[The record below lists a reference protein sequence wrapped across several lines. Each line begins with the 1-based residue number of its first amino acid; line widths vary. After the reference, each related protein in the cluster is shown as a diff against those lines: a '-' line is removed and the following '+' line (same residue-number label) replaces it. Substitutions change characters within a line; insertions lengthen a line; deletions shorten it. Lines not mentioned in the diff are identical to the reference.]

1 MKITPLALDGVRLV
15 EIERLADERGYFARL
30 WCRQAFAD
38 AGLAFTVEQTSASY
52 NDRAGTVRGLHF
64 AWPPAAEGK
73 LVRCARGRM
82 LDVLL
87 DLRPHSPS
95 YRQHLAVELDADS
108 HRALLLPPGVA
119 HGFQTLEDATEV
131 HYMMDEAY
139 RPGLGDGVRYDDPQ
153 FGIRWPL
160 PVSSI
165 SERDRQYPDC
175 DAVAH
180 ARRFHA
186 PHHGGAHAA

>member
-87 DLRPHSPS
+87 DLRPQSPS

-108 HRALLLPPGVA
+108 HRALLLPPTWTQLDSLAGRTVA
-119 HGFQTLEDATEV
+119 DVLAVERHIVTVEPQLTMLEGGNWEIEFFDADR
-131 HYMMDEAY
+131 YNEA
-139 RPGLGDGVRYDDPQ
+139 
-153 FGIRWPL
+153 
-160 PVSSI
+160 
-165 SERDRQYPDC
+165 RQQ
-175 DAVAH
+175 AL
-180 ARRFHA
+180 RRI
-186 PHHGGAHAA
+186 GEG